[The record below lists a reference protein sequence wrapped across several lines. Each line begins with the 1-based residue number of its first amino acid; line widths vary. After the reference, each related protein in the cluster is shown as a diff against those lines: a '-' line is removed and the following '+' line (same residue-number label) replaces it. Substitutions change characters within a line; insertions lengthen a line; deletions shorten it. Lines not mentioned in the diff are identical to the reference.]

1 MPGLENDRPLIFIS
15 HSAKDAPARALLAEL
30 YRELRLRYEVLLD
43 RRRLR
48 PGDHWRKELHT
59 WMGLCHGAVV
69 LLSEDALL
77 RSPWVKKEATVLGY
91 RAEVDENFLLVPV
104 LVPPV
109 ESCRL
114 RGGDFAPLELDAIQA
129 VTGDAPSTVVRQ
141 VLDRLEPL
149 MERAARTTP
158 LQAFEYVVANVLS
171 ELEDG
176 GYAKPLADA
185 AAQLGKRLVWRS
197 DRGYAAQLAR
207 ELMSA
212 DLEKVLDVLV
222 FLAKYFREKE
232 KTVVRILDLL
242 GPFWVDP
249 DAVSELAR
257 MTERPRRQRAVSVS
271 GERYPFTGKCYIQ
284 RACAGT
290 YDWMAVKI
298 TSLKGLEEVKAEEK
312 LKLVEKEI
320 HDQMLEQLGFDE
332 EESGPED
339 IERQLD
345 RMEERKEPF
354 FVLVPKGFDE
364 DVTALLRDR
373 LGSFTFFLLEG
384 DRAPA
389 APALRDWQI
398 VLLKPD
404 LTAGRDQAVY
414 DLIKDTRGKIKR
426 TR

>member
-1 MPGLENDRPLIFIS
+1 MPGSETNRPLIFIS
-15 HSAKDAPARALLAEL
+15 HSAKDAAARSLLAGL
-30 YRELRLRYEVLLD
+30 CWELRKQYEVLLD
-43 RRRLR
+43 RERLR

-77 RSPWVKKEATVLGY
+77 RSPWVKKEAAVLGY
-91 RAEVDENFLLVPV
+91 RAELDENFVLVPV

-109 ESCRL
+109 EACRL
-114 RGGDFAPLELDAIQA
+114 GHGDFEPLALGAIQA
-129 VTGDAPSTVVRQ
+129 AAGDTPAAVVRQ

-149 MERAARTTP
+149 RERAARTTR
-158 LQAFEYVVANVLS
+158 LQEVEYMVATILS

-176 GYAKPLADA
+176 RYAKPLSDA
-185 AAQLGKRLVWRS
+185 AALLGKRLGWRT
-197 DRGYAAQLAR
+197 DRGQAAQLAR
-207 ELMSA
+207 ELLSA
-212 DLEKVLDVLV
+212 DLEKVAEVLV
-222 FLAKYFREKE
+222 FLAKYFRERE
-232 KTVVRILDLL
+232 ETVIRILNLL
-242 GPFWVDP
+242 SPFWVDP

-257 MTERPRRQRAVSVS
+257 MTERPRRQRVVSVS
-271 GERYPFTGKCYIQ
+271 GERYPFTGQCYIR

-290 YDWMAVKI
+290 YDWVAVKL

-320 HDQMLEQLGFDE
+320 REQMVAQLGFDE
-332 EESGPED
+332 EEPSAED

-345 RMEERKEPF
+345 RMEGRREPY

-373 LGSFTFFLLEG
+373 LTSFTFFLLEG

-389 APALRDWQI
+389 APTLRDWQI

-404 LTAGRDQAVY
+404 LAAGRDQAVY
-414 DLIKDTRGKIKR
+414 DLLGDTRGKIKR